1 MQKGSRSEKRK
12 GEKERQRQ
20 AAPVALCDKDI
31 M

>member
-1 MQKGSRSEKRK
+1 MREGESKRK
-12 GEKERQRQ
+12 KRDGDQRQ